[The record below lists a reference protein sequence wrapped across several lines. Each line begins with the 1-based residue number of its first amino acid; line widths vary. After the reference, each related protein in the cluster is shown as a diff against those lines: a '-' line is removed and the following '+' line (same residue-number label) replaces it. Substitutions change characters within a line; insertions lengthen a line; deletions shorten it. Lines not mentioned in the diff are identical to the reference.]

1 MGTFGIFLSLGL
13 LMYLAYRGISV
24 LILAPVLALLAVVM
38 AGDVAMLLPAYTQIF
53 MKAMGGYV
61 VQFFPLFLLGALFGK
76 LMEASGSARSIACL
90 LYTSPSPRDRG

>member
-38 AGDVAMLLPAYTQIF
+38 AGDVAIDR
-53 MKAMGGYV
+53 KSV
-61 VQFFPLFLLGALFGK
+61 V
-76 LMEASGSARSIACL
+76 
-90 LYTSPSPRDRG
+90 